1 VNGKFLAWRAYEEGE
16 DREVIL
22 SGDENVSRSVRYSL
36 RQASTY
42 VPNSLD
48 VVPTSFLGSAVPIV
62 VFFRDVTV
70 DGMFVCESGRT
81 GEYSA
86 CQLCESPL
94 VWRRC
99 NRLGYL

>member
-1 VNGKFLAWRAYEEGE
+1 VKTGELYCLGMRLSVGAY
-16 DREVIL
+16 DTA
-22 SGDENVSRSVRYSL
+22 L

-70 DGMFVCESGRT
+70 DGMFVCESRT

>member
-1 VNGKFLAWRAYEEGE
+1 VKTGELYCLGMRLLVGAY
-16 DREVIL
+16 DTA
-22 SGDENVSRSVRYSL
+22 L

-42 VPNSLD
+42 VPNSLG